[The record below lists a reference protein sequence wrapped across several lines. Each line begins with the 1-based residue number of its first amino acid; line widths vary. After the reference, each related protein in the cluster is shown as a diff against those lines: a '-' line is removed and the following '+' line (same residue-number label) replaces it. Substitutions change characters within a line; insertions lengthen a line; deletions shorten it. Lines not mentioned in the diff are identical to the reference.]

1 MSSRSRKAG
10 KSDKPGPAKHSS
22 GKADPTLEQFLAHLV
37 NERRLSAHTV
47 DAYRRDL
54 GRLNDWRATRYAGSW
69 KRLKAGDA
77 RAFASSLHSSGLS
90 GRSIARALS
99 AARSFYVWMRRE
111 KLAASDPF
119 AGISA
124 PKSSK
129 RLPRTLSA
137 EQATSL
143 VSIDGDDF
151 ISVRDRAIIE
161 LMYSSG
167 LRLSELT
174 DLDIDSVDD
183 ADATVR
189 VIGKGSKTRIVPVGQ
204 HARRA
209 ISAWLPIRRGALI
222 DAGQST
228 PQEKALFIS
237 ARGTRLGP
245 RAIQQ
250 RLRQWAVRCG
260 LPEDV
265 HPHMLRHSFASHML
279 ESSGDLRAVQEL
291 LGHANITTTEVYTHL
306 DFQHLSKVYD
316 KAHPRARKRRGSA
329 PDSDPESAE

>member
-1 MSSRSRKAG
+1 MTSPTPTSG
-10 KSDKPGPAKHSS
+10 KSNNVESDDATSTAVDANVEK
-22 GKADPTLEQFLAHLV
+22 FLSHLV

-47 DAYRRDL
+47 DAYKRDL
-54 GRLNDWRATRYAGSW
+54 GRLNAWRTTRHAGSW

-77 RAFASSLHSSGLS
+77 RAFAASLHSGGLS

-111 KLAASDPF
+111 KLCSSDPF
-119 AGISA
+119 AGINA

-129 RLPRTLSA
+129 RLPETLSA
-137 EQATSL
+137 EQATQL
-143 VSIDGDDF
+143 VAIEGDDF
-151 ISVRDRAIIE
+151 LSVRDRAIIE

-174 DLDIDSVDD
+174 ELDLDSIDD

-189 VIGKGSKTRIVPVGQ
+189 VVGKGSKTRVVPVGR
-204 HARRA
+204 HARKA
-209 ISAWLPIRRGALI
+209 VKSWLPVRKSALI
-222 DAGQST
+222 DAGDT
-228 PQEKALFIS
+228 TAREKALFIS

-250 RLRQWAVRCG
+250 RLRSWAVRGG
-260 LPEDV
+260 LPQDV

-291 LGHANITTTEVYTHL
+291 LGHANIATTEVYTHL

-316 KAHPRARKRRGSA
+316 KAHPRARKRKPKTSQ
-329 PDSDPESAE
+329 